1 MTRRLPC
8 ALGLLLLAIAPL
20 GAATLVSEYQFEN
33 NLNDSTSNHLNAT
46 TTGSITYTTTNVP
59 SGSYAGVFNNQY
71 ASVSDNALQ
80 SFTGSFS
87 LASWVY
93 ISAESTNQ
101 DAIVAKWGSTNGSRA
116 YSLVYD
122 CATNAISFTISSD
135 GTSVTSSTST
145 LSSASTLSLNT
156 WYHVAAVYSTD
167 GTTASMTLY
176 LNGVQNST
184 LTTGVKTS
192 VYDAANPLTIG
203 SFYNNAV
210 GERRMQGMLDDLRL
224 YSGALTSQEVA
235 LLAIPEPSTLLLGAA
250 GLSVLFLRRRRS

>member
-8 ALGLLLLAIAPL
+8 ALGLLFLAIAPL

-46 TTGSITYTTTNVP
+46 GPNITYTTINVP

-71 ASVSDNALQ
+71 ATVSDNALQ
-80 SFTGSFS
+80 SFTSSFS

-93 ISAESTNQ
+93 ISAESTSQ
-101 DAIVAKWGSTNGSRA
+101 DAIVAKWGSNNGTRA
-116 YSLVYD
+116 YSLLYD

-135 GTSVTSSTST
+135 GTSAASSTST
-145 LSSASTLSLNT
+145 LSSSSTLSLNT

-167 GTTASMTLY
+167 GTSASMTLY

-192 VYDAANPLTIG
+192 VYDAANALTIG

-224 YSGALTSQEVA
+224 YNGALTSQEVA
-235 LLAIPEPSTLLLGAA
+235 QLAIPEPSALFLGVA
-250 GLSVLFLRRRRS
+250 GLSFLVLWRRHS